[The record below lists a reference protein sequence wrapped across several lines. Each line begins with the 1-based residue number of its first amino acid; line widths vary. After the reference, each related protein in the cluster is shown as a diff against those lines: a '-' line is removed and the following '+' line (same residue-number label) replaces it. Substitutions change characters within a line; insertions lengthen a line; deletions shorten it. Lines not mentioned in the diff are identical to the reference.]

1 MSARTIVLTA
11 ARLCDSA
18 TVQSYCSATQ
28 SKVRLTM
35 RPDGRALF
43 TLVNRHG
50 EEIAPSFSMA
60 SGLISYI
67 FRAMD
72 EKFSDIKV
80 AL

>member
-18 TVQSYCSATQ
+18 TVQEYCAVTI

-50 EEIAPSFSMA
+50 QPIAPDFSMA

-67 FRAMD
+67 FRAM
-72 EKFSDIKV
+72 ERRYEN
-80 AL
+80 